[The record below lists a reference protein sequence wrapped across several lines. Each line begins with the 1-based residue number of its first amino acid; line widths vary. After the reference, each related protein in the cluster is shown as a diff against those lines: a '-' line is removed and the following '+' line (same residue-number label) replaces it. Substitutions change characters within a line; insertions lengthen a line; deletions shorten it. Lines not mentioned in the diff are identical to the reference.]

1 MTIDLSTERAAAA
14 WMLASFVVV
23 FLATRV
29 IVRMIRAGRGPF
41 GDTAVGGVHVHH
53 LVYGVFA
60 MLLAGAAE
68 FAYRPASPWVHVLA
82 AVFGAGA
89 ALTLDEFA
97 LWLRLEDVYWNR
109 EGRVSV
115 DAVVLTAAAL
125 ALVALGANPFDPDL
139 DDGTAALLASVLGNG
154 AVVLAALVKGRI
166 ALGLLGLLVPVLAL
180 AGALRLARPGSP
192 WARWRYP
199 DGSPKALRSRDRF
212 AGRRTWWDSAVEA
225 VTGRPDPR
233 AQAPRDTNIG

>member
-1 MTIDLSTERAAAA
+1 
-14 WMLASFVVV
+14 MLASLLVV

-29 IVRMIRAGRGPF
+29 VVRMIRAGRGPF
-41 GDTAVGGVHVHH
+41 GDTSVGGVHVHH

-60 MLLAGAAE
+60 MLLAGSAE
-68 FAYRPASPWVHVLA
+68 FAYRPGSPWVHVLA

-97 LWLRLEDVYWNR
+97 LWLRLEDVYWRR

-115 DAVVLTAAAL
+115 DAVVLAAAAL
-125 ALVALGANPFDPDL
+125 GLVVLGANPFDPDVGG
-139 DDGTAALLASVLGNG
+139 GTVAVLASVVGNG
-154 AVVLAALVKGRI
+154 AVALVALLKGRI

-199 DGSPKALRSRDRF
+199 EGSPKASRSRARF
-212 AGRRTWWDSAVEA
+212 DGRRTRWDAVVEA
-225 VTGRPDPR
+225 VTGTPDPPEGR
-233 AQAPRDTNIG
+233 TDTSRDTNFM